1 LTGDILVVAPHMD
14 DETLGCGML
23 IAEHGQRFAAHVL
36 FATDGARSPEPS
48 AGTPMQGLPSVRAME
63 AERALAALG
72 VPRERIAFL
81 GLPAGA
87 LARHAA
93 ALRLA
98 LVEHVRALSPAYV
111 LVPFRYDRHP
121 DHLAVNRA
129 ATAARCAGS
138 LGDARVVEYFVYTQW
153 RLLATGDVRDYLP
166 ADDVVRFHTP
176 AASERKRAAL
186 ACYGSQT
193 TRYFEWQARPILTG
207 SLIERVCTEPETF
220 LFHRPERGGRRGLAR
235 GRAWVPL
242 ACRLEPP
249 RKRFKDRLAERRA
262 K

>member
-1 LTGDILVVAPHMD
+1 
-14 DETLGCGML
+14 ML

-36 FATDGARSPEPS
+36 FATDGARSPEPP
-48 AGTPMQGLPSVRAME
+48 AGTRVQGLPNVRAME
-63 AERALAALG
+63 VERALAALG

-81 GLPAGA
+81 GLPDGA
-87 LARHAA
+87 LSRHAA

-98 LVEHVRALSPAYV
+98 IVEHVRALSPAYV

-153 RLLATGDVRDYLP
+153 RLLASGDVRDYLR
-166 ADDVVRFHTP
+166 ADDVVRFHAA

-193 TRYFEWQARPILTG
+193 TRYFDWQTRPILTEA
-207 SLIERVCTEPETF
+207 LIDRVCTEPETF

-235 GRAWVPL
+235 GRVWVPL

-249 RKRFKDRLAERRA
+249 LKRFKDRLAERLA